1 MTDKKC
7 ECQGHCLNDDE
18 RLAIVESKMQSV
30 NYEEHGLVEV
40 LIAAQETYGYLSE
53 ELMKYVAKKLHV
65 PTSRVWGV
73 ATFYDRFKIEVA
85 GAKECL
91 ICTGPVCSAA
101 GAKDILSEACKQ
113 AGVSQ
118 PGQPS
123 LDKRYLIKE
132 TTCLG
137 LCDQGPAA
145 LVNKKPQVHLSISDV
160 TALLKGEAQQPVIR
174 VVGEPRVLTAPINKL
189 SPVDIEAHREEGSF
203 SALDKT
209 LHEMT
214 PEEVIGELK
223 ESRLAGRGGA
233 GFLTGLKW
241 QMVRE
246 AESKTKYVVCNFD
259 EAEPGSFKDRALMEG
274 NPLRVIEGLIICA
287 HTVGANMGFIFIRSE
302 YENASAIVE
311 KAIETLYT
319 EDLLGKDILG
329 SDYSFD
335 LKVVRNAGAY
345 ICGEETALFEAI
357 EGKRGQPRIKPPY
370 PTQSGLFGKPTVI
383 NNVET
388 LAVIPDLVN
397 HGGEWFRQWGTNN
410 SVGLRLFCLSGHV
423 ENPCVVESPYGL
435 TVREIIERFGGGFV
449 GEPQAIL
456 IGGAAGGFIGPDSFD
471 VRLTHEDLR
480 PLGVPIGTGAIMVFN
495 STVDM
500 WQVLEGLAHFFVHE
514 TCGQCAPCRLGT
526 KEIHDILT
534 GINHGKGTF
543 ADINRLD
550 SVGQLMDETCIC
562 GLGRSAANPIRT
574 FLRNTQTA
582 T

>member
-1 MTDKKC
+1 M
-7 ECQGHCLNDDE
+7 
-18 RLAIVESKMQSV
+18 
-30 NYEEHGLVEV
+30 
-40 LIAAQETYGYLSE
+40 GY
-53 ELMKYVAKKLHV
+53 
-65 PTSRVWGV
+65 
-73 ATFYDRFKIEVA
+73 
-85 GAKECL
+85 
-91 ICTGPVCSAA
+91 
-101 GAKDILSEACKQ
+101 
-113 AGVSQ
+113 
-118 PGQPS
+118 
-123 LDKRYLIKE
+123 
-132 TTCLG
+132 
-137 LCDQGPAA
+137 
-145 LVNKKPQVHLSISDV
+145 
-160 TALLKGEAQQPVIR
+160 
-174 VVGEPRVLTAPINKL
+174 
-189 SPVDIEAHREEGSF
+189 
-203 SALDKT
+203 
-209 LHEMT
+209 
-214 PEEVIGELK
+214 
-223 ESRLAGRGGA
+223 
-233 GFLTGLKW
+233 
-241 QMVRE
+241 
-246 AESKTKYVVCNFD
+246 
-259 EAEPGSFKDRALMEG
+259 
-274 NPLRVIEGLIICA
+274 
-287 HTVGANMGFIFIRSE
+287 IFIRSE

-329 SDYSFD
+329 SDFSLD

-388 LAVIPDLVN
+388 LAVVPDLVN

-456 IGGAAGGFIGPDSFD
+456 IGGAAGGFIGPDSLD

-495 STVDM
+495 TTVDM

-526 KEIHDILT
+526 KEIYDILA

-543 ADINRLD
+543 ADVKRLD
-550 SVGQLMDETCIC
+550 GVGQMMDETCIC